1 MACRSSKLKYLR
13 HAQRSMPAAKAK
25 KKTAKAR
32 KPAKKAPKKAP
43 AKKVAAPKPIGK
55 VIHFF
60 DKISVAVVAL
70 SAPLKQGDKIRIEGH
85 GQSFTQVVASMQIE
99 HEKIAA
105 AKKGQ
110 EVGMKVSKPVKEGDL
125 VFSA

>member
-1 MACRSSKLKYLR
+1 
-13 HAQRSMPAAKAK
+13 MPAAKAK

-60 DKISVAVVAL
+60 DKISVAVVQL

-99 HEKIAA
+99 HEKISV